1 MGIIAIK
8 NRFRNNL
15 LLFYSAIFAVVAV
28 LILTYLYKREQEY
41 RIATLNDELY
51 NITRIVDN
59 YVNVNYIYNTGNYR
73 NIDSLMKLMPQVNL
87 RLSIIDTSGV
97 VLYDS
102 FVYDYEKMENH
113 RSRPEIL
120 ESLKKDF
127 GTAIRKS
134 GTTGQ
139 EYYYFSKFYTRYF
152 IRAALVYDVTVASFL
167 KANLRFLLVILF
179 CFIIIGGVLLIV
191 TNRFGESVTR
201 LRDFAISLRND
212 KPFISEFPKNELGI
226 IGSEILDIYNNLL
239 LTKNDLAIEKEKLFN
254 HLNALNEGIA
264 FFGPD
269 KKRIFN
275 NDHFIQFMNMISG
288 DLKIFSSNFFEIP
301 EFEEVNEFVNKHL
314 EAIIASDDLPKME
327 YQVSKDGRFFR
338 IQCVIFYD
346 KSFEV
351 ILSDITKAGKN
362 KLIKQQMT
370 SNISHELKTPVSSV
384 KGYLETLLS
393 NKEIEPKKQKYFLE
407 KALAQTDR
415 LTGLI
420 NDISVL
426 NKIEEASDSFPPEK
440 VKIRKIVKEV
450 RDNFKSAIDT
460 HGMKVEINIDDKV
473 VVKGN
478 RSLILSIF
486 QNLMEN
492 AINYAGDKT
501 VINVLVYNEDKK
513 YYHLSFSDNG
523 VGIPQEHIS
532 RVFER
537 FYRIDSGRS
546 RKSGG
551 TGLGLAIVKNA
562 VLLHK
567 GEIMV
572 RNKSEGGTEFL
583 FSLPKYR

>member
-1 MGIIAIK
+1 MGIIATK

-15 LLFYSAIFAVVAV
+15 LFFYSAIFAVVAV
-28 LILTYLYKREQEY
+28 LILTYLYKREQDY
-41 RIATLNDELY
+41 KIATLNDELY
-51 NITRIVDN
+51 NITRIADN
-59 YVNVNYIYNTGNYR
+59 YVNVNYIYNTGDYR

-102 FVYDYEKMENH
+102 FVYDYENMENH
-113 RSRPEIL
+113 RSRPEIIQ
-120 ESLKKDF
+120 SLKKDF

-152 IRAALVYDVTVASFL
+152 IRSAVVYDVTVANFL
-167 KANLRFLLVILF
+167 KANLRFLFIILF
-179 CFIIIGGVLLIV
+179 CFIIIGGVLLVV

-239 LTKNDLAIEKEKLFN
+239 LTKNDLVIEKEKLFN

-269 KKRIFN
+269 KKLIFN

-301 EFEEVNEFVNKHL
+301 EFEEANVFVNKHL
-314 EAIIASDDLPKME
+314 EAVIASDDLPKME
-327 YQVSKDGRFFR
+327 YQIFKDGRFFR

-351 ILSDITKAGKN
+351 ILSDITKTGKN

-393 NKEIEPKKQKYFLE
+393 NKEIEAKKQKYFLE

-426 NKIEEASDSFPPEK
+426 NKIEEASNSFPPEK

-450 RDNFKSAIDT
+450 RDNFKSAIDA
-460 HGMKVEINIDDKV
+460 HEMKVEINIDDKV

-486 QNLMEN
+486 QNLVEN

-501 VINVLVYNEDKK
+501 VINVLVYNKDKK
-513 YYHLSFSDNG
+513 YYHFSFSDNG
-523 VGIPQEHIS
+523 VGIPQEHIN

-583 FSLPKYR
+583 FSLPRV